1 MDLVSPYTSRP
12 LVNQWCQCMGSNLVP
27 YDYKSN
33 EQSIML
39 EQITMIFFFLLN
51 PDKIIVFHFIGLLL
65 FLSCLFLD
73 YKYIFIC
80 VRRDFVWA

>member
-1 MDLVSPYTSRP
+1 M
-12 LVNQWCQCMGSNLVP
+12 NQWCPCMGSHLVP

-33 EQSIML
+33 EQSIMPV
-39 EQITMIFFFLLN
+39 QSIMNFFYFFWLS
-51 PDKIIVFHFIGLLL
+51 PDKIIVFHFIGPLL

-80 VRRDFVWA
+80 VRRDFVCV